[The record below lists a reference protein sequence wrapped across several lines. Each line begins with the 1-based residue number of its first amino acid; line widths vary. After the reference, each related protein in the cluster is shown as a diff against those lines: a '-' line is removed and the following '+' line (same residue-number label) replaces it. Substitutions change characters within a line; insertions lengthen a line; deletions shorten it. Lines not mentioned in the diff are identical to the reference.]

1 MDPSKSPS
9 APPPDW
15 SGGKANVGPAP
26 PPPYEDVPQMGYG
39 QPGAGYPVQGH
50 GAAPQYSGYGQP
62 YPGQPYP
69 SQLYP
74 GQSELGQP
82 YPGQPYPGQ
91 PYPGQLYAGQP
102 VAVSVQPTVYVPQGP
117 LENPVND
124 YLCYSIFT
132 MVCCSCCLP
141 LGIAALIYSIT
152 AREAN
157 HVGDRMAAE
166 RSSRTAR
173 TLNHVALGIGI
184 GVMVLSIVYILVLV
198 LVN

>member
-1 MDPSKSPS
+1 TPVSYISYGPDPHLLPT
-9 APPPDW
+9 
-15 SGGKANVGPAP
+15 P
-26 PPPYEDVPQMGYG
+26 PPPHTHTHTHTLP
-39 QPGAGYPVQGH
+39 
-50 GAAPQYSGYGQP
+50 GYGQP

-152 AREAN
+152 VSPSTVQTSTKEEWRLLDSPTPPTPPPP
-157 HVGDRMAAE
+157 H
-166 RSSRTAR
+166 
-173 TLNHVALGIGI
+173 LL
-184 GVMVLSIVYILVLV
+184 LLVL
-198 LVN
+198 LCSLSHPWRS